1 MNDKMFFFKFF
12 TFSAIISITISDPPK
27 LLPFNGDLQE
37 LFENITYPLTCVLIS
52 GSKPIFFEWHRND
65 EKVAERLNVKIDN
78 QDRISLLSLT
88 NVQTSDSGKYQCYAK
103 NQFGQDSIVTNI
115 LVKGLIICSTF
126 KRYLVEK
133 NFYLS

>member
-1 MNDKMFFFKFF
+1 MFFLKFF
-12 TFSAIISITISDPPK
+12 TFFSIISIAISGPPK
-27 LLPFNGDLQE
+27 LMSFNGDLHE
-37 LFENITYPLTCVLIS
+37 LIENMTYPLTCVLIS
-52 GSKPIFFEWHRND
+52 GSKPIFFDWYRNG
-65 EKVAERLNVKIDN
+65 EKVMERLNLKIDN

-88 NVQTSDSGKYQCYAK
+88 NVQTSDSGKYECYAK